1 MGKKKQEDPP
11 AGSPAWMATFSD
23 LMNLL
28 LCFFV
33 LLFSMSTVD
42 AEKFE
47 IVINSFQEAFSIL
60 PSGGATLTEGVMI
73 SSGISQLPDFADYF
87 GDTMSKGDGDGE
99 INAGDLDEEGKETPG
114 GENEGQGKSD
124 QEVMQEAMEELVDQI
139 QQEKL
144 SESESMAEKI
154 EALATQYG
162 IQDMIEVDFN
172 GQYVRI
178 TMNGA
183 LLFDSGQSDLRKEAV
198 PLVENLSKVL
208 NIYGEN
214 LIEIDGHTDNV
225 PIHSAKYEDNDVL
238 SMYRALS
245 VANMI
250 RSNTSLDPA
259 HIVSAGRGEYEP
271 VADNSTA
278 EGRARNRRVEIKIY
292 NTFDESQMKTDSEGN
307 TEMVQPETKKA
318 ETTETEATQT
328 DSTSTDTTST
338 DNVTQEETTNEE
350 ESADNNNTGAVPG
363 ESDTDSDNGV
373 RSSTGG
379 E

>member
-1 MGKKKQEDPP
+1 MGKQKQEDPP

-87 GDTMSKGDGDGE
+87 GDTMSRGDGEDE
-99 INAGDLDEEGKETPG
+99 INAGDLDEEGAEIPG
-114 GENEGQGKSD
+114 GEEEGQGTSQKEEMS
-124 QEVMQEAMEELVDQI
+124 EAEIMEEAMEQLVEQI

-144 SESESMAEKI
+144 SQSESMAEKI

-162 IQDMIEVDFN
+162 IQDLIEVDFN
-172 GQYVRI
+172 GQYVKL
-178 TMNGA
+178 TLNGA
-183 LLFDSGQSDLRKEAV
+183 LLFDSGQSDLRSEAV
-198 PLVENLSKVL
+198 PLVENISKIL

-214 LIEIDGHTDNV
+214 IIEVDGYTDNV
-225 PIHSAKYEDNDVL
+225 PIHSQKYEDNDVL

-271 VADNSTA
+271 VADNATA
-278 EGRARNRRVEIKIY
+278 EGRARNRRVEIKIF
-292 NTFDESQMKTDSEGN
+292 NDFNEADMEAKASEKT
-307 TEMVQPETKKA
+307 T
-318 ETTETEATQT
+318 
-328 DSTSTDTTST
+328 
-338 DNVTQEETTNEE
+338 VTQEETGNEE
-350 ESADNNNTGAVPG
+350 ESADNNNTGAVSG

>member
-73 SSGISQLPDFADYF
+73 SSGISQLPDFANYF
-87 GDTMSKGDGDGE
+87 GDTMSDGDGE
-99 INAGDLDEEGKETPG
+99 DEIDAGDLDEEGKEAPG
-114 GENEGQGKSD
+114 GANEGQGKSD
-124 QEVMQEAMEELVDQI
+124 AEIMAEAMEEVVEQI
-139 QQEKL
+139 QMEKL

-162 IQDMIEVDFN
+162 IQDLIEVDFN
-172 GQYVRI
+172 GQYVKI
-178 TMNGA
+178 TLNGA
-183 LLFDSGQSDLRKEAV
+183 LLFDSGESDLRKEAL
-198 PLVENLSKVL
+198 PLVENLSKIL

-214 LIEIDGHTDNV
+214 LIEVDGYTDNV

-238 SMYRALS
+238 SMYRALH
-245 VANMI
+245 VANLI
-250 RSNTSLDPA
+250 RANTKLDPG

-292 NTFDESQMKTDSEGN
+292 NTFDEGDIEAKSITSEDDSKEAG
-307 TEMVQPETKKA
+307 EASPER
-318 ETTETEATQT
+318 TQVVT
-328 DSTSTDTTST
+328 PE
-338 DNVTQEETTNEE
+338 NTQEETGNEE
-350 ESADNNNTGAVPG
+350 KPTDNSDTGSVSG
-363 ESDTDSDNGV
+363 ESDTDGDNGV
-373 RSSTGG
+373 RSSTGDQ
-379 E
+379 

>member
-87 GDTMSKGDGDGE
+87 GDTMSQGDGDDE
-99 INAGDLDEEGKETPG
+99 INAGDLDEDGSEIPG
-114 GENEGQGKSD
+114 GEEEGQGSSQK
-124 QEVMQEAMEELVDQI
+124 QEMSEAEIMEEAMEQVIDQI

-144 SESESMAEKI
+144 SQSESMAEKI

-162 IQDMIEVDFN
+162 IQDLIEVDFN

-183 LLFDSGQSDLRKEAV
+183 LLFDSGKSDLRSEAV
-198 PLVENLSKVL
+198 PLVENISKVL

-214 LIEIDGHTDNV
+214 LIEVDGYTDNV
-225 PIHSAKYEDNDVL
+225 PIHSQKYEDNDVL

-250 RSNTSLDPA
+250 RSNTTIDPG
-259 HIVSAGRGEYEP
+259 HIISAGRGEYDP

-292 NTFDESQMKTDSEGN
+292 NAFDESDMEVNASDKTV
-307 TEMVQPETKKA
+307 T
-318 ETTETEATQT
+318 
-328 DSTSTDTTST
+328 
-338 DNVTQEETTNEE
+338 VTQEETTNEE
-350 ESADNNNTGAVPG
+350 ESADNNNTGAVSG